1 MELQELPTVDAI
13 TSFLSQVSLFKNVPD
28 KYKAAI
34 AQRLENR
41 LFAKGDIIFAEGD
54 PGDALYIMS
63 TGSVG
68 VFIVEPMV
76 GLQFELARL
85 RAGQV
90 FGEMAVLTAA
100 PRSATC
106 KAMEPTEV
114 YILPREAFVRI
125 LQKIPE
131 VAIAIA
137 QVLAERVENLNKERG
152 AAMIDIS
159 KFRFDP
165 DIYRLVPHR
174 ILQAHKMIPL
184 NIQDGVLTVACAD
197 PSNLA
202 GLDEIR
208 RVIRG
213 VELKPVGV
221 SDRDYSDFLSKHQ
234 VHMNKTSSG
243 RSGLKNKVNQIRWVS
258 DDSNDLKS
266 DGARGNEVKTLVDR
280 IVAEGIE
287 LEASDIHVE
296 PERSGVV
303 VRYRCSGKL
312 VKRAGGIIP
321 RSLHRAVTS
330 RFKILAELDISE
342 RRLPQDGRMSLE
354 ADGRNLDL
362 RVSTLPTHDGEK
374 IVMRILDSA
383 NALQPLEQL
392 ILAEKVCMVVQ
403 QMVQRPHG
411 VVFICGPTGSGKT
424 TTLYSALGIRRND
437 ETNITTVEDPVEYNI
452 PGMTQVS
459 VNSDVGLNFSS
470 ILRSVLRQ
478 DPNVILIGE
487 CRDQET
493 GKIALEAGLT
503 GHMVLTSLH
512 TNDAIG
518 TIQRLREMELENF
531 AIASSLVGIISQRLV
546 RRICPACAI
555 DAPVSPHVLEQLA
568 MHEILPREFNGTVK
582 RPAGCSFCGDD
593 GYRGRV
599 GVYEILVADDDLRQ
613 QITNNA
619 THYELRETALKGAYV
634 PMTRYANY
642 LLVNGI
648 TSAEETLSVIA
659 GAV

>member
-1 MELQELPTVDAI
+1 MLQELPSVDEI
-13 TSFLSQVSLFKNVPD
+13 TNFLSQVPLFRNVQP
-28 KYKAAI
+28 KYQQAI

-41 LFAKGDIIFAEGD
+41 NFDKGEIIFNEGD
-54 PGDALYIMS
+54 PGDALYIVRS
-63 TGSVG
+63 GSVG
-68 VFIVEPMV
+68 VFIVEAMV

-114 YILPREAFVRI
+114 FFLPREAFVRV

-131 VAIAIA
+131 VAIAVA

-152 AAMIDIS
+152 TTMADIS
-159 KFRFDP
+159 KFKFEP
-165 DIYRLVPHR
+165 DIYKLVPDR
-174 ILQAHKMIPL
+174 ILKVHKMIPL
-184 NIQDGVLTVACAD
+184 NIQDGVLTVACTD

-208 RVIRG
+208 RIIRG
-213 VELKPVGV
+213 VELNPVGV
-221 SDRDYSDFLSKHQ
+221 SEKNYNDFLAQHQ
-234 VHMNKTSSG
+234 AV
-243 RSGLKNKVNQIRWVS
+243 LKQSTPGQRAKSRIHNISWIS
-258 DDSNDLKS
+258 DDANDPRT
-266 DGARGNEVKTLVDR
+266 DGTRGQEVKQLVDR

-287 LEASDIHVE
+287 LEASDIHIE
-296 PERSGVV
+296 PERAGVV
-303 VRYRCSGKL
+303 VRYRCSGRL
-312 VKRAGGIIP
+312 VKRQGGIIP
-321 RSLHRAVTS
+321 RSLHRAITS

-354 ADGRNLDL
+354 ADGRSLDL

-374 IVMRILDSA
+374 VVMRILDSA
-383 NALQPLEQL
+383 NAMQPLEQL

-403 QMVQRPHG
+403 QMVSRPHG
-411 VVFICGPTGSGKT
+411 VVYVCGPTGSGKT

-459 VNSDVGLNFSS
+459 IKSDVGLTFSS
-470 ILRSVLRQ
+470 VLRSVLRQ

-487 CRDQET
+487 CRDKET

-518 TIQRLREMELENF
+518 TIERLRKMDLDNF
-531 AIASSLVGIISQRLV
+531 AIASSMVGVISQRLV
-546 RRICPACAI
+546 RRLCPACAVSG
-555 DAPVSPHVLEQLA
+555 PVTPHIHEQLA
-568 MHEILPREFNGTVK
+568 INEILPREFNGEIK
-582 RPAGCSFCGDD
+582 RAAGCDFCGGT

-599 GVYEILVADDDLRQ
+599 GVYEILIADDDLRQ

-619 THYELRETALKGAYV
+619 THYQLRQTALKGAYV

-648 TSAEETLSVIA
+648 TSAEEALSIIA
-659 GAV
+659 GAA

>member
-1 MELQELPTVDAI
+1 MELQELPSVDSI
-13 TSFLSQVSLFKNVPD
+13 TSFLSQVSLFKNVDD
-28 KYKAAI
+28 KYKEAI

-41 LFAKGDIIFAEGD
+41 TYAKGDVIFSEGD
-54 PGDALYIMS
+54 PGDALYIVR

-68 VFIVEPMV
+68 VFIVEAMV

-85 RAGQV
+85 RTGQV
-90 FGEMAVLTAA
+90 FGEMAVLTTA

-106 KAMEPTEV
+106 KAMEQSDV
-114 YILPREAFVRI
+114 YILPREAFVRV

-137 QVLAERVENLNKERG
+137 QVLAERVEMLNKERG
-152 AAMIDIS
+152 SSMVNLS
-159 KFRFDP
+159 KFKFDP
-165 DIYRLVPHR
+165 DIYRLVPTR
-174 ILQAHKMIPL
+174 ILKAHQMIPL
-184 NIQDGVLTVACAD
+184 NIQNGVLTVACVDA
-197 PSNLA
+197 SNLA

-213 VELKPVGV
+213 VDINPLGV
-221 SDRDYSDFLSKHQ
+221 SDRDYDDFLAKHQ
-234 VHMNKTSSG
+234 VHLNQTSSG
-243 RSGLKNKVNQIRWVS
+243 RAQVKNKITHINWVS
-258 DDSNDLKS
+258 DDSNDPRS
-266 DGARGNEVKTLVDR
+266 DGARGNEVKILCDR

-296 PERSGVV
+296 PERTGVV
-303 VRYRCSGKL
+303 IRYRCSGSL
-312 VKRAGGIIP
+312 VKRAGGVIP

-330 RFKILAELDISE
+330 RLKILAGLDISE
-342 RRLPQDGRMSLE
+342 RRMPQDGRMSLE
-354 ADGRNLDL
+354 ADGRALDL

-374 IVMRILDSA
+374 VVMRILDSA
-383 NALQPLEQL
+383 NALQPLERI
-392 ILAEKVCMVVQ
+392 ILAEKVCLVVQ

-437 ETNITTVEDPVEYNI
+437 ATNITTVEDPVEYNI

-470 ILRSVLRQ
+470 VLRSVLRQ

-487 CRDQET
+487 CRDRET

-518 TIQRLREMELENF
+518 TIMRLREMGLENF
-531 AIASSLVGIISQRLV
+531 AIASAIVGVISQRLV
-546 RRICPACAI
+546 RRLCPACAA
-555 DAPVSPHVLEQLA
+555 DAPLSPHVHEQLA
-568 MHEILPREFNGTVK
+568 INDILPRTFKGTIK
-582 RPAGCSFCGDD
+582 RPIGCDVCANT

-599 GVYEILVADDDLRQ
+599 GVYEIMVADDDLRQ

-619 THYELRETALKGAYV
+619 SHVDLRKTALKGAFV

-659 GAV
+659 GTV